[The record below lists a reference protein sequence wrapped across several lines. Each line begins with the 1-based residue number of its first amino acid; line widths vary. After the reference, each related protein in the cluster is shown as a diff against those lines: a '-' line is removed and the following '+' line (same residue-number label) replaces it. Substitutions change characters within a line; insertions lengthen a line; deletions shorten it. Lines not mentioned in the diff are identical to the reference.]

1 MATKIIPISDL
12 RRKTTDVVQVAQRE
26 DEVIYITQHGRPAAV
41 LMSYDR
47 YESLL
52 SQLEGL
58 SDLAALQA
66 AADEPARP
74 YEEFLAEIGHS
85 QEIAP
90 LEAAEAKSR
99 AV

>member
-1 MATKIIPISDL
+1 MATRTVSVSDL
-12 RRKTTDVVQVAQRE
+12 RRKTTGVVQMARRE
-26 DEVIYITQHGRPAAV
+26 DETIYITQHGRPAAV

-52 SQLEGL
+52 SQLEDL

-74 YEEFLAEIGHS
+74 YEESLAEISFPGPD
-85 QEIAP
+85 Q
-90 LEAAEAKSR
+90 
-99 AV
+99 